1 MSRVRTL
8 TTPPARPET
17 GLRAQ
22 PMSSFA
28 ALLRQ
33 RRSPDPIR
41 EDDADDA
48 DAELADGEGV
58 PAAAAVKPPEADTG
72 VKPAPDEQVPL
83 AASPEV
89 DAAALRP
96 DDTWLR
102 VAEDLAHTIAGF
114 CNDRAVSGVEGW
126 QVQMD
131 LRADLVADTTLHLA
145 LSPHWLTLRFQ
156 ARDARSHDLLFKGRD
171 ELARLL
177 ESTIAPRREIAI
189 SFDST

>member
-1 MSRVRTL
+1 MSRVKALPTVL
-8 TTPPARPET
+8 PKPDTPVRAGGAT
-17 GLRAQ
+17 G
-22 PMSSFA
+22 FA

-33 RRSPDPIR
+33 RRLPNPVV
-41 EDDADDA
+41 DDDVD
-48 DAELADGEGV
+48 EEES
-58 PAAAAVKPPEADTG
+58 PAAQDEDA
-72 VKPAPDEQVPL
+72 PAPVASPSPPRREIQASHLEQPPL
-83 AASPEV
+83 ATTEV
-89 DAAALRP
+89 HAAAALRP

-102 VAEDLAHTIAGF
+102 VAEELAHTICGF
-114 CNDRAVSGVEGW
+114 CNDRAVSGAEGW

-131 LRADLVADTTLHLA
+131 LRAELVADTTLHLA

>member
-1 MSRVRTL
+1 VVSRVK
-8 TTPPARPET
+8 
-17 GLRAQ
+17 AQ
-22 PMSSFA
+22 PAMPVKPEVPVRVSGAAGFA

-33 RRSPDPIR
+33 RRLPNPVVDDDVDEEESAAAQDEDAPAPVASAPPAQR
-41 EDDADDA
+41 ESKASHDDQPPLAS
-48 DAELADGEGV
+48 AEV
-58 PAAAAVKPPEADTG
+58 HAAAA
-72 VKPAPDEQVPL
+72 L
-83 AASPEV
+83 S
-89 DAAALRP
+89 P

-102 VAEDLAHTIAGF
+102 VAEELAHTICGF
-114 CNDRAVSGVEGW
+114 CNDRAVSGAEGW

-131 LRADLVADTTLHLA
+131 LRADLVADTTLHVT

-177 ESTIAPRREIAI
+177 ENTIAPRREIAI